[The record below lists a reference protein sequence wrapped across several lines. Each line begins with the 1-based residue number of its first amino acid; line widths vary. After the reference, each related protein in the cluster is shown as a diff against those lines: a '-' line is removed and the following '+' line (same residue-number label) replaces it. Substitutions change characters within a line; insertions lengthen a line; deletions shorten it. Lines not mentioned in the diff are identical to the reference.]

1 MKKRFFSYQ
10 FLFSL
15 LLVSLLCINI
25 PVVLA
30 DSNESIQQ
38 KNVFDQV
45 YDLGRSK
52 GILNDQNMSKEYF
65 EKLCLI

>member
-52 GILNDQNMSKEYF
+52 
-65 EKLCLI
+65 

>member
-1 MKKRFFSYQ
+1 MLYFRWMERISMKKRFFSYQ

-52 GILNDQNMSKEYF
+52 
-65 EKLCLI
+65 